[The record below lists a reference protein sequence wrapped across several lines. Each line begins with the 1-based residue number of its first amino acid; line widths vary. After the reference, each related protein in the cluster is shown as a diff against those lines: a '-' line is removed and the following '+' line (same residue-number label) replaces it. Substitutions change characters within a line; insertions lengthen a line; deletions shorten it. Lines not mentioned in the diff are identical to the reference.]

1 MVFAEGGTHTTDGG
15 SAVARFFPEAR
26 DVSAAREFFSCGRY
40 ADLSQ
45 AMRATTLAWPHTD
58 DLPAV
63 ITEFG
68 GLAEELGLADDD
80 ASFMVLVPV
89 RVNGSVLTTPVLL
102 DLERREL
109 AFTSHP
115 ALGAGAI
122 PSHVIAENTELA
134 VAIREELLGVLATWH
149 NSPAENLA

>member
-1 MVFAEGGTHTTDGG
+1 
-15 SAVARFFPEAR
+15 VARFFPDAS
-26 DVSAAREFFSCGRY
+26 DVAAARELFSCGRY
-40 ADLSQ
+40 SDLSHV
-45 AMRATTLAWPHTD
+45 MRATRLPWPHTD

-68 GLAEELGLADDD
+68 QLAETLGLADED

-89 RVNGSVLTTPVLL
+89 RVNGAVLTTPVLL

-122 PSHVIAENTELA
+122 PNTVIAENTQLA
-134 VAIREELLGVLATWH
+134 SAIREELLGVLATWH
-149 NSPAENLA
+149 NYAAAEEGNA